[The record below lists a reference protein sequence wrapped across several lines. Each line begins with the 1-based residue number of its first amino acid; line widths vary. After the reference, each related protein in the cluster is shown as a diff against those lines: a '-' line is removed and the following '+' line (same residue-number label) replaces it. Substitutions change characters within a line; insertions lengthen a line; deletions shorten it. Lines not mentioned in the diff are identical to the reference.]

1 MKQFYSV
8 LFALIFGT
16 IAFAQQTISYA
27 VSPPAFNEDESI
39 TITFSG
45 INEATWGVS
54 TSHALYLWAWS
65 YDSATNTSMDC
76 PTNGAWASSS
86 ETNRLTYVSP
96 GVYSITFVPTTFYN
110 RTGLGRI
117 AFLVKTKTGS
127 VQSQDIIIPVGR
139 FQMTLTNPT
148 AGSTSVVNSGTAVNI
163 TATGSLPA
171 FFELKAN
178 GTTVHTTTTASTAF
192 SYNYTVSGDAQM
204 ELIGKDAADPTAVQS
219 KTFGFLITPVVQSAP
234 IPSYMR
240 QGITYDPADPTKVGL
255 ALYAPLKN
263 YVHVIGSFN
272 NWTLSSNYLMKK
284 DTTNPDLYW
293 LEVTGLIPQQV
304 YTFQYRTNDG
314 VKVADPY
321 STLVLSPDDDP
332 YISASI
338 YPNLPAYP
346 AGQKFD
352 VSVVQTAK
360 PAYNWQVTNF
370 AKPAKDNLIVYEVLL
385 RDFTEEKSW
394 QSLID
399 KLSYIKSLNVNAI
412 ELMPIME
419 FDGNNSWGYN
429 PGFHAALDKAYGT
442 PEKFKEFVDI
452 CHQNGLAVI
461 LDIALNHATGR
472 SPLERLWMID
482 SGNGYGPVAANN
494 PYFNQSARHSYSV
507 FYDFNHAKPETR
519 YYVNRVL
526 EQWISEYK
534 IDGFRWDLTKGFTQN
549 CTDSNESCT
558 NSYQQDRVDVLKLY
572 SDYQWSHDPT
582 SYIIF
587 EHLGTDAEEQQWA
600 NYRINEGKGVIMWD
614 KLTDP
619 YNQNTMGF
627 ATNSNFNRV
636 DFENH
641 GFAERRN
648 VSYAES
654 HDEERIMFKNLN
666 FGNASG
672 SYDVQSLST
681 GLMRQRALGA
691 VLLTVPG
698 PKMIWQFGELGYDFS
713 INRCENG
720 SISNDCRTSPKPV
733 AFTLNYHNVTNRK
746 AVYDT
751 WAKILQIRLTNEV
764 FNTKTFT
771 VESGNLM
778 PRIFIWNDNLPAS
791 SLKNVVILANFTLT
805 SQNIVPDFP
814 YAGNWYNLMTNAT
827 ISVSDTAAPITIEAG
842 GFRIFGNQS
851 ALATDEVVGRENKV
865 SLKLTSNP
873 VQNGVATLR
882 FSNAK
887 NGVFTLYD
895 LSGKALKSIKVK
907 KETGEENISVSDLK
921 AGIYLIQLSS
931 DEGSAAV
938 KMIVK

>member
-1 MKQFYSV
+1 M
-8 LFALIFGT
+8 
-16 IAFAQQTISYA
+16 
-27 VSPPAFNEDESI
+27 
-39 TITFSG
+39 
-45 INEATWGVS
+45 
-54 TSHALYLWAWS
+54 
-65 YDSATNTSMDC
+65 
-76 PTNGAWASSS
+76 
-86 ETNRLTYVSP
+86 
-96 GVYSITFVPTTFYN
+96 
-110 RTGLGRI
+110 
-117 AFLVKTKTGS
+117 
-127 VQSQDIIIPVGR
+127 
-139 FQMTLTNPT
+139 
-148 AGSTSVVNSGTAVNI
+148 
-163 TATGSLPA
+163 
-171 FFELKAN
+171 
-178 GTTVHTTTTASTAF
+178 
-192 SYNYTVSGDAQM
+192 
-204 ELIGKDAADPTAVQS
+204 
-219 KTFGFLITPVVQSAP
+219 
-234 IPSYMR
+234 
-240 QGITYDPADPTKVGL
+240 
-255 ALYAPLKN
+255 
-263 YVHVIGSFN
+263 
-272 NWTLSSNYLMKK
+272 
-284 DTTNPDLYW
+284 
-293 LEVTGLIPQQV
+293 
-304 YTFQYRTNDG
+304 
-314 VKVADPY
+314 
-321 STLVLSPDDDP
+321 
-332 YISASI
+332 
-338 YPNLPAYP
+338 
-346 AGQKFD
+346 
-352 VSVVQTAK
+352 
-360 PAYNWQVTNF
+360 
-370 AKPAKDNLIVYEVLL
+370 
-385 RDFTEEKSW
+385 
-394 QSLID
+394 
-399 KLSYIKSLNVNAI
+399 
-412 ELMPIME
+412 
-419 FDGNNSWGYN
+419 
-429 PGFHAALDKAYGT
+429 
-442 PEKFKEFVDI
+442 
-452 CHQNGLAVI
+452 
-461 LDIALNHATGR
+461 
-472 SPLERLWMID
+472 
-482 SGNGYGPVAANN
+482 
-494 PYFNQSARHSYSV
+494 
-507 FYDFNHAKPETR
+507 
-519 YYVNRVL
+519 
-526 EQWISEYK
+526 
-534 IDGFRWDLTKGFTQN
+534 
-549 CTDSNESCT
+549 
-558 NSYQQDRVDVLKLY
+558 KLY
-572 SDYQWSHDPT
+572 R
-582 SYIIF
+582 F
-587 EHLGTDAEEQQWA
+587 LA
-600 NYRINEGKGVIMWD
+600 RR
-614 KLTDP
+614 
-619 YNQNTMGF
+619 
-627 ATNSNFNRV
+627 TNSNFNRV

-672 SYDVQSLST
+672 TYDVQSLST

-895 LSGKALKSIKVK
+895 LSGKALKSSKVK